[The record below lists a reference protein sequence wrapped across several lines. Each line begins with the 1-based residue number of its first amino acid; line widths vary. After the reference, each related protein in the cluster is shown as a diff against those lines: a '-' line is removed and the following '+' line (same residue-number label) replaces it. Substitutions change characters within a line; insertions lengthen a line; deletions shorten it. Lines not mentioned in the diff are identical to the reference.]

1 MSATPRAFEQPATAG
16 SVHADGRLL
25 ASPRT
30 RLSFWLALTIIV
42 SLGFAIRVSRPALTN
57 PLVVHDDVRQ
67 HVFWVP
73 RLHDPALF
81 VGDWIA
87 DYYESQAPAGYRAVY
102 WLMTLGVD
110 AVLASKLL
118 PLGLTVVLAL
128 AAFWLGLTLW
138 RRVDAAALGA
148 TLLVWSAWQYDDVA
162 SATPRA
168 YALPLLALQL
178 AALGAGRW
186 WLALLI
192 L

>member
-1 MSATPRAFEQPATAG
+1 MAESSLAPGLPPVAEATRSTAGPSATPRARH
-16 SVHADGRLL
+16 V
-25 ASPRT
+25 
-30 RLSFWLALTIIV
+30 FWLALAVIV
-42 SLGFAIRVSRPALTN
+42 CLGFALHVSRPALGS

-73 RLHDPALF
+73 RLHNPALF
-81 VGDWIA
+81 AGDWIA

-118 PLGLTVVLAL
+118 PLGLTVVLAA

-148 TLLVWSAWQYDDVA
+148 ALLVWSAWQYDDVA

-178 AALGAGRW
+178 AALG
-186 WLALLI
+186 
-192 L
+192 